1 MTYCTYEKASFQD
14 EAKQRDHLPTAQ
26 PTHAQSPHEQH
37 PIATS
42 RVASQPHANPWCSV
56 PSPQHMTPRDRVEL
70 NIAQSKAI
78 DALFTPSK
86 PHQSTQ
92 SQENRA
98 VVRNQPHYAPTMHDQ
113 IFAALKGQSPGQ
125 KTASQSAALCKEPA
139 PAAQSTQ
146 SQENRAVAR
155 NQPHYAPTM
164 HDQIFAALKGQS
176 PGQKPA
182 PQSAPLCKAP
192 VQTPISNSQ
201 TQPPSQSPAP
211 SHSPTPASTPDCVD
225 SASQANSPKGTRHAK
240 PKRQKQS
247 SNHAEPTRDITK
259 MTAPREAQAE
269 SLRIQSSIHGKSILD
284 GPKRPSFGLGQSP
297 QALRSQKPS
306 KDELK
311 KSALESDETT
321 RSSETT
327 KRATKTATKHSKH
340 PNAPLRSS
348 RSAKAP
354 KSSTQSH
361 QSPKAS
367 RTPASSTQTINA
379 MQSGVAS
386 KAICAWPKN
395 YEIMCTEAGHRA
407 IEAQNNITQN
417 DDTQTQMTKAQ
428 FSSNVLQ
435 CKEQI
440 DLDAYK
446 HSSQPISFDGDA
458 QLACFASTEH
468 LDEQNHTPNINI
480 SSPNLEEGKNA
491 CLNAIASIEQ
501 NSNHTIQNMQNNM
514 QCIDQLQSIDWS
526 SISPK
531 IEPQDDISA
540 EIQKA
545 NVCSLN
551 DIYTPLLTLDDDTVS
566 VYDTTKHG
574 MQSLSLLQSNH
585 EEMLKTQACF
595 EDELIAEQ
603 NDFMSKETQARE
615 LGAQKEKEAYCRFD
629 EDMKKGH
636 EESYHEYKTEVDKLD
651 NETLACINNLYNNA
665 NSEIGTEI
673 DKFEREKAKVNK
685 DIDHKIEEE
694 EQNYE
699 RDLQRRQ
706 SEREND
712 EECDSKDSTNEQETK
727 KEASRYERF
736 KAGLKKGI
744 RVMFQV
750 LNPIATAV
758 IHTIRFIAKNLS
770 TDVYNA
776 IQKFYNHIDNIISS
790 VVDFFEKLAIKLF
803 DVLCKVINDYID
815 DIIETIKHIALTFVK
830 YLTLGIRTF
839 IAACGVISGAYDS
852 KAEALAAIFWPTLD
866 AALTFAGVQSD
877 MLHKF
882 KDVSKE
888 IVQDPKT
895 FWNSLK
901 TSFSHFGTA
910 FKNTGWAIL
919 PKILDGLVK
928 IWLPKANV
936 SFPTHFSI
944 PSLAPLSLELCGI
957 KMDAVLKGM
966 GIEDEDELNDM
977 SPDGPIPKFIA
988 RFKQEGIGVLFEYIG
1003 DGLIG
1008 LASDMFKDICKDM
1021 IQKAAQKIFAELI
1034 SIFVPFAGIL
1044 EMAKLVGE
1052 YLVFVR
1058 KYAKQINALFDV
1070 MCDILFQ
1077 CARGR
1082 AEGLGQA
1089 MFETFIASAPWVLH
1103 AIICSKGKNPSE
1115 KLEKWL
1121 ESFRKKV
1128 KSILPFIGKKETD
1141 KKDDNAKENANPQ
1154 QTTNQPDATNPD
1166 GSPSAK
1172 TSPTTTDTTTNQ
1184 TTTNDNKADSSTP
1197 NDKPADKN
1205 ADQDGKEKKLTR
1217 VEKRKIARAKEA
1229 NPELFEDKEPKK
1241 ENDKSQ
1247 ETKKKGKVGEF
1258 IDKKKE
1264 VLKENYDQKKDSMRE
1279 KTKSFA
1285 SKNEKI
1291 RKFTADRIKLEDR
1304 ADIAGDWLDPKART
1318 LKSGAKTLK
1327 NLAKKHKKARKH
1339 ADNIDKE
1346 EKEKAEF
1353 LGPLSYT
1360 GKDDDKMSLVDLDDL
1375 WKSHKESQIIA
1386 KKNKKS

>member
-1 MTYCTYEKASFQD
+1 MTCCTYEKASFQD
-14 EAKQRDHLPTAQ
+14 DANQRDHLPASQ
-26 PTHAQSPHEQH
+26 PKHAQSPHEQH

-86 PHQSTQ
+86 PPQSTQ

-125 KTASQSAALCKEPA
+125 KPTSQSAPLCKEPA

-146 SQENRAVAR
+146 SQENRAVVR

-176 PGQKPA
+176 PGPKPA

-192 VQTPISNSQ
+192 VQTPISNPQ
-201 TQPPSQSPAP
+201 TQLPSQSPDP
-211 SHSPTPASTPDCVD
+211 SHSPTPASTPDRVD
-225 SASQANSPKGTRHAK
+225 SAFQANTPKGTRHAK

-269 SLRIQSSIHGKSILD
+269 SLRIQSSIHGKSLLD
-284 GPKRPSFGLGQSP
+284 GPKRTSFGQSP
-297 QALRSQKPS
+297 QASRFQKPS

-311 KSALESDETT
+311 KSALESDETI

-327 KRATKTATKHSKH
+327 KRATKPATKQSKRQ
-340 PNAPLRSS
+340 NAPLRSS

-354 KSSTQSH
+354 KSSTHSH

-367 RTPASSTQTINA
+367 RTPASSTQAINA
-379 MQSGVAS
+379 MQSDVAS

-491 CLNAIASIEQ
+491 CFNAIASIEQ
-501 NSNHTIQNMQNNM
+501 NSNNTIQNMQNNM

-531 IEPQDDISA
+531 IEPQEDLSA

-545 NVCSLN
+545 NACSLN

-595 EDELIAEQ
+595 EEELIAEQ

-636 EESYHEYKTEVDKLD
+636 EDSYHEYKTEVDKLD
-651 NETLACINNLYNNA
+651 NETFACINNLYNNA

-712 EECDSKDSTNEQETK
+712 EESDSKDSTNEQETK

-830 YLTLGIRTF
+830 YLILGIRTF
-839 IAACGVISGAYDS
+839 IAACGVIAGAYDS

-944 PSLAPLSLELCGI
+944 PSLAKFSLELCGI

-1103 AIICSKGKNPSE
+1103 AFICYLGGNPSK

-1128 KSILPFIGKKETD
+1128 KSILPFVGKKETD
-1141 KKDDNAKENANPQ
+1141 KKDDNAKENTNPQ

-1172 TSPTTTDTTTNQ
+1172 TSPTTTDTTTHQ

-1205 ADQDGKEKKLTR
+1205 ADQDGEEKKLTR

-1318 LKSGAKTLK
+1318 LKSGAKSLK

-1360 GKDDDKMSLVDLDDL
+1360 DKDDDKMSLVDLDDL
-1375 WKSHKESQIIA
+1375 WKSHKESQKNA